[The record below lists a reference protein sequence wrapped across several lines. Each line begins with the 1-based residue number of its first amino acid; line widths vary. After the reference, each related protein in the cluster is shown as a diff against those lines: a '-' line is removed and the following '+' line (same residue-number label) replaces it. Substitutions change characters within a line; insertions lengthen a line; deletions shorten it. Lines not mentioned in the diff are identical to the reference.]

1 MKNWMK
7 LLVLAVVAVSLFVG
21 CAKTPKLN
29 LTGIN
34 DAPIV
39 DAGDGDIGSGEPAGF
54 NPFAT
59 GTDNPD
65 FQPIGSATDAGIS
78 NDWKSNTDAMG
89 GAEQYLLNPTRWKDK
104 VYFAF
109 NRSEIRADQRPVL
122 EELANYLSQNAEEC
136 CVIEGHTDERGS
148 DEYNRALGEHR
159 ALAAKKY
166 LTGLGIADSRI
177 FTLSYGEDRPA
188 VPNASSESEYK
199 LNRRDEFLVGK
210 RK

>member
-7 LLVLAVVAVSLFVG
+7 LLALAAVAVTLFAG

-34 DAPIV
+34 DAPIN
-39 DAGDGDIGSGEPAGF
+39 DAGESGNFGEPAGF
-54 NPFAT
+54 DPFAT

-65 FQPIGSATDAGIS
+65 FQPIGGTTDAGIS
-78 NDWKSNTDAMG
+78 DKWQSNTDAIG
-89 GAEQYLLNPTRWKDK
+89 GAEQYLLNPVRWKDK

-122 EELANYLSQNAEEC
+122 EALADYLQKNPEEC
-136 CVIEGHTDERGS
+136 CVVEGHTDERGS

-159 ALAAKKY
+159 ALAAKKF
-166 LTGLGIADSRI
+166 LTDLGIADSRI

-188 VPNASSESEYK
+188 VPNASSESEWK

>member
-7 LLVLAVVAVSLFVG
+7 LLALAVIAISLFAG
-21 CAKTPKLN
+21 CARNPKLN

-34 DAPIV
+34 DAPIN
-39 DAGDGDIGSGEPAGF
+39 DAGDNTNVGEPGGF
-54 NPFAT
+54 DPFDT
-59 GTDNPD
+59 GSSNPD
-65 FQPIGSATDAGIS
+65 FQPIGGVSDAGIS
-78 NDWKSNTDAMG
+78 DDWKGSTDAMG
-89 GAEQYLLNPTRWKDK
+89 DAAQYLLNPTRWKDK

-109 NRSEIRADQRPVL
+109 NRSEIRPDQRPVL
-122 EELANYLSQNAEEC
+122 EALANYLQQNADEC
-136 CVIEGHTDERGS
+136 CVVEGHTDERGS

-159 ALAAKKY
+159 ALAAKSY
-166 LTGLGIADSRI
+166 LTNLGIDASRI

-188 VPNASSESEYK
+188 VPGATSEADYK